1 MTTMAQF
8 SQALKEGE
16 FPVSWSNNFANY
28 GLPLPLFA
36 HQLPAYLGALLIII
50 GFSVTTSYN
59 ILMLLGVLAGNLLY
73 FYFLKKYFTNVHSL
87 FATILMN
94 FFPYRII
101 NVYIR
106 GGLPEIL
113 ASAIFPL
120 LLISIHKINVER
132 KVSGL
137 FLLTLSVLLLSLCHP
152 MMLIIY
158 SFPSLFYYLST
169 IKKKNFSKKLI
180 ISIVFAL
187 VGVGIGL
194 YYLMPLMMEMKYFY
208 HGLDKAPIKLT
219 HFLGITNFIN
229 PNWYYFLTHPGPR
242 GNLIKVGLF
251 ESLLIFSSILAI
263 FLLIIKKGIKLTT
276 FLKDNL
282 VFAGFFI
289 STLIAILLVLP
300 VMAPIFSL
308 PILRS
313 LQYPWRFLSVIQ
325 FTLPFIVFYIF
336 KLCLKKHLNVYLFG
350 LVLLILI
357 FRVPQLYG
365 KNFVNNVESSYFFM
379 QTNLHSASLNTI
391 WSGNTEDY
399 PKRTTQLEV
408 IEGEGIISNE
418 LLKNSS
424 RRFSVI
430 ANSDLRIVDYT
441 FYFPGW
447 SVKSNGK
454 PVEIEFQD
462 PEYRGLITYRL
473 PKGEHFVEVVYQPT
487 KIRLVSRV
495 ISLISIFTFLV
506 LLVIACKTNLLHK
519 EGFTK

>member
-36 HQLPAYLGALLIII
+36 HQLPAYLGALLIIA

-59 ILMLLGVLAGNLLY
+59 ILMFLGVLVGNLLY
-73 FYFLKKYFTNVHSL
+73 FYFLRRYFTSIHSL
-87 FATILMN
+87 FATVIMN

-120 LLISIHKINVER
+120 LLISIYKINVER
-132 KVSGL
+132 RVSGL
-137 FLLTLSVLLLSLCHP
+137 FLLALSVLLLSLCHP

-158 SFPSLFYYLST
+158 SFPSLLYYLST
-169 IKKKNFSKKLI
+169 INKKNFSKKLI
-180 ISIVFAL
+180 ITILFAF
-187 VGVGIGL
+187 VGVGISL

-208 HGLDKAPIKLT
+208 HGLDKAPIKLS
-219 HFLGITNFIN
+219 HFLGINNFIN
-229 PNWYYFLTHPGPR
+229 PNWYYYLTHPGPR
-242 GNLIKVGLF
+242 GNFIKLGLYETSLIV
-251 ESLLIFSSILAI
+251 SSIVAI
-263 FLLIIKKGIKLTT
+263 TFLIIKNSIKLTT
-276 FLKDNL
+276 FLKNNL
-282 VFAGFFI
+282 VFAGFFL

-325 FTLPFIVFYIF
+325 FTLPFIILYLF
-336 KLCLKKHLNVYLFG
+336 KLCLKKHLNAYLFG

-365 KNFVNNVESSYFFM
+365 KNFVNNVESSYFFT
-379 QTNLHSASLNTI
+379 QTNLHSSSLNTI

-399 PKRTTQLEV
+399 PKKTTQLEV
-408 IEGEGIISNE
+408 IEGKGIISNE

-430 ANSDLRIVDYT
+430 SETDLRIVDYT

-447 SVKSNGK
+447 NVKSNGQ

-473 PKGEHFVEVVYQPT
+473 PKGEHLVEVVYRPT
-487 KIRLVSRV
+487 KIRLISRV
-495 ISLISIFTFLV
+495 ISLISVFALIV
-506 LLVIACKTNLLHK
+506 LSVIGYKTSLLHK